1 MRRDPFCPVWRHSL
15 NADYPLAMAKYLLL
29 FGLIAAG
36 ITWKLFYEGFQPGFQ
51 RSRGAPPSPLRFLAT
66 FLIVL
71 SLLIG
76 LVLLL
81 ISIPYFNPINN

>member
-1 MRRDPFCPVWRHSL
+1 
-15 NADYPLAMAKYLLL
+15 MAKYLLL

-51 RSRGAPPSPLRFLAT
+51 RSRGAPPSAFRFLAT

-81 ISIPYFNPINN
+81 RSIPYFNPIGD

>member
-1 MRRDPFCPVWRHSL
+1 
-15 NADYPLAMAKYLLL
+15 MAKYLLL

-36 ITWKLFYEGFQPGFQ
+36 ITWKLFYEGIQPGFQ
-51 RSRGAPPSPLRFLAT
+51 RSRGAPPSPLRFLMT
-66 FLIVL
+66 FLVVL

-81 ISIPYFNPINN
+81 RSIPYFNPINN